1 MIVLSKRELF
11 AMLPSVDEVL
21 SDNRIVEII
30 NEYPRSLVL
39 ESVREVIDLKR
50 QFILRLKEDAS
61 NSVTIEFGEIIES
74 AIERVKLNYSLSL
87 KKVINATGTVIHTNL
102 GRSLLSEDIKM
113 NYGVLLQGI
122 QT

>member
-1 MIVLSKRELF
+1 MSKRELF

-50 QFILRLKEDAS
+50 QFILRLK
-61 NSVTIEFGEIIES
+61 
-74 AIERVKLNYSLSL
+74 
-87 KKVINATGTVIHTNL
+87 
-102 GRSLLSEDIKM
+102 KM
-113 NYGVLLQGI
+113 H
-122 QT
+122 QTL

>member
-1 MIVLSKRELF
+1 MSKRELF

-61 NSVTIEFGEIIES
+61 NSVTIEFGDIIE
-74 AIERVKLNYSLSL
+74 
-87 KKVINATGTVIHTNL
+87 
-102 GRSLLSEDIKM
+102 
-113 NYGVLLQGI
+113 
-122 QT
+122 

>member
-87 KKVINATGTVIHTNL
+87 KSYKCNWYSYSYKFRKVFT
-102 GRSLLSEDIKM
+102 
-113 NYGVLLQGI
+113 
-122 QT
+122 

>member
-1 MIVLSKRELF
+1 
-11 AMLPSVDEVL
+11 MLPSVDEVL

-61 NSVTIEFGEIIES
+61 N
-74 AIERVKLNYSLSL
+74 
-87 KKVINATGTVIHTNL
+87 
-102 GRSLLSEDIKM
+102 
-113 NYGVLLQGI
+113 
-122 QT
+122 